1 MLHEYGRMG
10 NWFGRRFWESRQ
22 FYSSYIALFIA
33 ISNWITIQYRLLL
46 EHVPFLNYLFSNIVV
61 FMIVATI
68 VFSIISVLGGHYI
81 HRKRQFRLEQA
92 VAIEENPYLYK
103 AAPGKEKD
111 LMLPITLLNLNTL
124 EELLR
129 TNGSLTEEKKR
140 EFNSYRQS
148 LMRLM
153 EGQTIGRLWS

>member
-1 MLHEYGRMG
+1 
-10 NWFGRRFWESRQ
+10 
-22 FYSSYIALFIA
+22 
-33 ISNWITIQYRLLL
+33 
-46 EHVPFLNYLFSNIVV
+46 
-61 FMIVATI
+61 MIVATI
-68 VFSIISVLGGHYI
+68 IFSIISVLGGHYI

-92 VAIEENPYLYK
+92 VTIEENPYLYK
-103 AAPGKEKD
+103 ASPGKEKD

>member
-1 MLHEYGRMG
+1 
-10 NWFGRRFWESRQ
+10 
-22 FYSSYIALFIA
+22 
-33 ISNWITIQYRLLL
+33 
-46 EHVPFLNYLFSNIVV
+46 
-61 FMIVATI
+61 MIVATI

-92 VAIEENPYLYK
+92 VTIEENPYLYK
-103 AAPGKEKD
+103 ASPGKEKD

>member
-1 MLHEYGRMG
+1 MG
-10 NWFGRRFWESRQ
+10 EWFGRRFWESRQ

-68 VFSIISVLGGHYI
+68 VFTILSVLGGHYV

-103 AAPGKEKD
+103 AAPGKERD
-111 LMLPITLLNLNTL
+111 LMLPITILQMDTL

-129 TNGSLTEEKKR
+129 TNGTLTEEKKKQ
-140 EFNSYRQS
+140 FNAYRRS
-148 LMRLM
+148 LVRLM
-153 EGQTIGRLWS
+153 EGQNIGALWT